1 MPLPARHPPFFK
13 IFRIAGLAR
22 DRRSSVMVEAAIC
35 LPVFLILLMFI
46 FELGYDAFI
55 QMALE
60 DTLQTTADQ
69 VEVGATST
77 ATSANFIST
86 YVCPNANG
94 LLNCN
99 NLYIWVENYSPSLCT
114 DFYSATTGTP
124 PVDSNGNVELSNY
137 LGDDGNTGTDG
148 NIPSSSEINC
158 STSGTTAFCNPWPLQ
173 QIILSAVYLA
183 PSFLQRLLPNGSAS
197 YNGGA
202 YHVAFDTI
210 GFETENFGSTPT
222 TPCPL
227 SP

>member
-1 MPLPARHPPFFK
+1 
-13 IFRIAGLAR
+13 
-22 DRRSSVMVEAAIC
+22 MVETAIC

-60 DTLQTTADQ
+60 DALQTTADQ

-77 ATSANFIST
+77 ATSANFISN
-86 YVCPNANG
+86 YVCPDANG

-114 DFYSATTGTP
+114 DFYSATTGIA
-124 PVDSNGNVELSNY
+124 PVYSNGNVELSNY
-137 LGDDGNTGTDG
+137 LGNNGITGTGGNSG
-148 NIPSSSEINC
+148 NIAC
-158 STSGTTAFCNPWPLQ
+158 STSGTTPFCDPLPTQ

-183 PSFLQRLLPNGSAS
+183 PSFLQRLLPNGSYS
-197 YNGGA
+197 YNGSA

-210 GFETENFGSTPT
+210 GFETENFTLSATEPAA
-222 TPCPL
+222 CPA
-227 SP
+227 SN